1 MENCHRKHETVPIPT
16 EHPVHRTFD
25 PSWNELYQGL
35 QSDIIGTCP
44 CCLENR
50 LKVRNTTTQ
59 NLGIDGD
66 EFDGHNFVIA
76 IDGACR
82 GNGTA
87 NSRASFGV
95 FWGEGAAFNFSGLLP
110 QDFSQ
115 TNQVAEV
122 YAAIQALQEAQT
134 RLELREGCVCK
145 VLILTDSSYLVK
157 GISEWIWKWKANGYR
172 TSRNQPVVNGNLFAQ
187 LDKLVDVFERQDIP
201 VWFWHV
207 RREFNQAADAL
218 ANQALDAA

>member
-1 MENCHRKHETVPIPT
+1 
-16 EHPVHRTFD
+16 
-25 PSWNELYQGL
+25 
-35 QSDIIGTCP
+35 
-44 CCLENR
+44 
-50 LKVRNTTTQ
+50 LKVRKTTTPIF
-59 NLGIDGD
+59 GIDSD
-66 EFDGHNFVIA
+66 EFDDHNFVIA
-76 IDGACR
+76 IDRVCR

-110 QDFSQ
+110 RYFPQ

-157 GISEWIWKWKANGYR
+157 GISDWIWKWKVNGYR
-172 TSRNQPVVNGNLFAQ
+172 NSRNQPVVNGNLFAQ
-187 LDKLVDVFERQDIP
+187 LNELVYVFESQDIP
-201 VWFWHV
+201 VWLRHV

-218 ANQALDAA
+218 RNQFSNCWRRVNL